1 MRALHDPR
9 RPRARTA
16 AAAAA
21 ALLAGAL
28 LLAGAGP
35 APASAQTA
43 TAPPGAGK
51 VDLNSAPLEIIET
64 LPVAPELARRIVDF
78 RTYERFFDDVYDL
91 LDVEG
96 VTAAD
101 LERLKPLVATLPPR
115 EADASMARL
124 EASYRQVREYL
135 GQEGSNE
142 GLVDEYLD
150 QLREPVNVN
159 RLDLFELMSYQN
171 VSPVDATRILESRK
185 RLGAF
190 GDARQLRQSDGLRY
204 YAFRNLRD
212 FVTYNDPDSAAVAE
226 GRIRGSW
233 QLKYYDTPYMQ
244 SDAEFSGGQ
253 ILTEYGDPFLMQ
265 KVRLDLGGGF
275 KAGLLAHRNM
285 QEGSWHETVK
295 GFYGFGDKQFGGLRL
310 KRMYLGNYRVAF
322 GLGLVMDNTDFMLFR
337 KTGYGWNVRPIGVR
351 GDLSRTREF
360 ALTGG
365 AVEGSYGPL
374 HGTFFASTGHK
385 DGILNDDD
393 DPTLPGDQRTVNQ
406 YILMYPRLSEGYL
419 RDYIGATGTGLRRNA
434 FREDIL
440 GGNLK
445 LLLGEGTYVGVT
457 GYEARY
463 NRAFRADVNTL
474 IPGDEQDLLDARD
487 SEIWQGYTSVRARA
501 DGSTTRHQFRRVYGA
516 DFQAV
521 VDNVALQGEYAVL
534 QDPDA
539 SLLHGAN
546 RDAYVV
552 NGYAQWDDLHL
563 LAIYRDYDVG
573 FDNPY
578 NRAFCNDARYE
589 QTLLDND
596 YRLNDP
602 YYYWLS
608 ANTAQPKPEKGLF
621 LQTRYRISRTL
632 TITGLEYDQWERKAD
647 GMDMRRYTLRAEYQP
662 IFNLRFRVRH
672 RYSSRGEQIPSDVRE
687 YRNWET
693 RWELMTLLSNY
704 NSLRLMYMTSN
715 VMFPPRP
722 RLNDP
727 AEVGPDESAL
737 GTAAIPA
744 HAFQAIYEHNLT
756 PGIRLL
762 LSTEMYDGFLWNFE
776 GDEFVTLDGRGFR
789 NWFQVESRV
798 SDRLLWHLKVT
809 RDHNLPRT
817 YLDLRRYGEAYGND
831 PDATYVP
838 RDQLSFRWQLD
849 YTF

>member
-1 MRALHDPR
+1 MSGACPPVP
-9 RPRARTA
+9 PRARALRLAAAVALAAVLLA
-16 AAAAA
+16 AAAPSPSR
-21 ALLAGAL
+21 GQ
-28 LLAGAGP
+28 P
-35 APASAQTA
+35 A
-43 TAPPGAGK
+43 APPGAGK
-51 VDLNSAPLEIIET
+51 LDLNRATLEEVLALPIAPD
-64 LPVAPELARRIVDF
+64 LARRIVDH
-78 RTYERFFDDVYDL
+78 RTYVRFFDDIYDL
-91 LDVEG
+91 MEVDG
-96 VTAAD
+96 FTAAD
-101 LERLKPLVATLPPR
+101 LERLKPLVATLPPP
-115 EADASMARL
+115 EADAGMARL
-124 EASYRQVREYL
+124 EASYRQVREFL

-171 VSPVDATRILESRK
+171 VSPVDATKILEARK
-185 RLGAF
+185 RLGGF
-190 GDARQLRQSDGLRY
+190 TDARQLRQSEGLRY

-212 FVTYNDPDSAAVAE
+212 FVTYADPDSGVGAARRV
-226 GRIRGSW
+226 RGNY
-233 QLKYYDTPYMQ
+233 QLRYYDTPLMS
-244 SDAEFSGGQ
+244 SDGEIEGGQ
-253 ILTEYGDPFLMQ
+253 ILTAVADPFLTH
-265 KVRLDLGGGF
+265 KVRFDLTGGF
-275 KAGLLAHRNM
+275 RAGLLTHRNM
-285 QEGSWHETVK
+285 QEESWHETLK
-295 GFYGFGDKQFGGLRL
+295 GFWGVNDKQFGGFHL
-310 KRMYLGNYRVAF
+310 KRLYFGNYRVAL
-322 GLGLVMDNTDFMLFR
+322 GLGLIMDNTDFTLYR
-337 KTGYGWNVRPIGVR
+337 KTGYGWNVRPVGVR

-360 ALTGG
+360 ALTG
-365 AVEGSYGPL
+365 AAMEGSYGPV
-374 HGTFFASTGHK
+374 HGTFFASTGRK
-385 DGILNDDD
+385 DGILNPDG
-393 DPTLPGDQRTVNQ
+393 TINQ
-406 YILMYPRLSEGYL
+406 YVVMYPRLSEGFL
-419 RDYIGATGTGLRRNA
+419 DERFATIGTGLRREA
-434 FREDIL
+434 FREDVL
-440 GGNLK
+440 GGNLR
-445 LLLGEGTYVGVT
+445 LMLGDGTYVGVT

-463 NRAFRADVNTL
+463 DKGFRADAATL
-474 IPGDEQDLLDARD
+474 VTETERLETRD
-487 SEIWQGYTSVRARA
+487 SEIWTGYTSVLDNP
-501 DGSTTRHQFRRVYGA
+501 DGSRTTHKFRRVYGA
-516 DFQAV
+516 ELQAV
-521 VDNVALQGEYAVL
+521 VDNAAVQGEYAVL
-534 QDPDA
+534 QDPQA
-539 SLLHGAN
+539 SLLHGKSP
-546 RDAYVV
+546 DAYVI
-552 NGYAQWDDLHL
+552 NAYAQWDDLHL
-563 LAIYRDYDVG
+563 LGIWRDYDLG

-578 NRAFCNDARYE
+578 NRAFCNDTRYE
-589 QTLLDND
+589 QTLLDSD
-596 YRLNDP
+596 FRLEDP
-602 YYYWLS
+602 YYWWLS
-608 ANTAQPKPEKGLF
+608 ANTAQPKPERGLF
-621 LQTRYRISRTL
+621 LQSRYRISRTL

-662 IFNLRFRVRH
+662 IFNLRFRLRH

-727 AEVGPDESAL
+727 AEVGPDDSAL